1 MKRLKMSDAKARV
14 INELNEVKD
23 RLHKLNKFLLKESIN
38 QATLNKDEIETLYIQ
53 KSIMESYMS
62 ILQYRLDRWRE
73 V

>member
-23 RLHKLNKFLLKESIN
+23 RLHNLNKFLLKESIN
-38 QATLNKDEIETLYIQ
+38 QATLNKDEIEMLYIQ
-53 KSIMESYMS
+53 KSIMESYMN

>member
-1 MKRLKMSDAKARV
+1 MSDAKARV

-23 RLHKLNKFLLKESIN
+23 RLHNLNKFLLKESIN

>member
-1 MKRLKMSDAKARV
+1 MSDAKARV

-62 ILQYRLDRWRE
+62 ILQYRLDSWRE

>member
-1 MKRLKMSDAKARV
+1 MSDAKARV

-38 QATLNKDEIETLYIQ
+38 QATLNKDEIEMLYIQ
-53 KSIMESYMS
+53 KSIMESYIS

>member
-1 MKRLKMSDAKARV
+1 MSDAKARV

-38 QATLNKDEIETLYIQ
+38 QVTLNKDEIEMLYIQ
-53 KSIMESYMS
+53 KSIMESYIS

>member
-1 MKRLKMSDAKARV
+1 MSDAKARV

>member
-1 MKRLKMSDAKARV
+1 MSDAKARV

-23 RLHKLNKFLLKESIN
+23 RLHNLNKFLLKESIN
-38 QATLNKDEIETLYIQ
+38 QATLNKDEIEMLYIQ
-53 KSIMESYMS
+53 KSIMESYMN

>member
-1 MKRLKMSDAKARV
+1 MSDAKVRV

-38 QATLNKDEIETLYIQ
+38 QATLNKDEIEMLYIQ
-53 KSIMESYMS
+53 KSIMESYKS

>member
-1 MKRLKMSDAKARV
+1 MSDAKARV
-14 INELNEVKD
+14 TDELNEVKD
-23 RLHKLNKFLLKESIN
+23 RLHNLNKFLLKESIN